1 MRVLTNPHQ
10 LLWISSHLVR
20 SELGEMIPKEM
31 IPIEVIPIE
40 LIPIESQ

>member
-10 LLWISSHLVR
+10 LLWISSHLVW

-31 IPIEVIPIE
+31 IPIEVIPV
-40 LIPIESQ
+40 ESQ

>member
-20 SELGEMIPKEM
+20 SELGEMIPIEM
-31 IPIEVIPIE
+31 IPIEVIPV
-40 LIPIESQ
+40 ESQ